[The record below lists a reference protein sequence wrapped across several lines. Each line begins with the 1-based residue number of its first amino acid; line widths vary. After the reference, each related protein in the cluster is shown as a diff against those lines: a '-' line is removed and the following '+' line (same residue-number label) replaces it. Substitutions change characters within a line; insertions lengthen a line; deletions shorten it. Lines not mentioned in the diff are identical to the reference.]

1 MSEIRANAS
10 PQGVLKGK
18 HVMVVEDSGILC
30 CMLAEILSSAGC
42 TLAGPYT
49 HVEDAIEAAKTS
61 DLDAALLDIRVRG
74 NLVSPVA
81 QELDRRSVPI
91 LLTSAYQVDDIPRS
105 LRHAAF
111 LRKPFT
117 EDDVLERLTTLLTPQ
132 SMAMDT

>member
-1 MSEIRANAS
+1 MSEIRADAS
-10 PQGVLKGK
+10 PGDVLKGK
-18 HVMVVEDSGILC
+18 HVMVVEDSGVLC
-30 CMLAEILSSAGC
+30 CMLVEILRGAGC

-49 HVEDAIEAAKTS
+49 HVEEAIEAARTS

-74 NLVSPVA
+74 QLVSPVA

-91 LLTSAYQVDDIPRS
+91 LLTSAYHVEDIPRS

-117 EDDVLERLTTLLTPQ
+117 EDDVLERLTTLLTPR
-132 SMAMDT
+132 SLAMHT